1 VPPDWRIDQVIK
13 YYSMKGF
20 TIKYKEEVIKMGVKE
35 GTSTIHVF
43 DQNGTS
49 QSYIGLLDN
58 SSNETHIWHNFI
70 TLDKDD
76 SIEIE
81 LVELEENS
89 PPSEIAKMAP
99 QPATK
104 SKFEMFLELE
114 KTLKEKGLL

>member
-1 VPPDWRIDQVIK
+1 
-13 YYSMKGF
+13 MKGF
-20 TIKYKEEVIKMGVKE
+20 VVKCKGEVIKMGVNE

-58 SSNETHIWHNFI
+58 SSNETRIWHNFK
-70 TLDKDD
+70 TLDKDV
-76 SIEIE
+76 SLEVE

-89 PPSEIAKMAP
+89 PPSEIVKMEP
-99 QPATK
+99 QPAAK
-104 SKFEMFLELE
+104 SKLEMYLELE